1 MTREAIEQGQ
11 RIQARIDEINN
22 ILHDIRPYFHN
33 DIEIDIQKK
42 TLEYNGEKLHY
53 RLSSESPLWLAI
65 GTSLED
71 MKKELKQQFDEL
83 NCNSTE
89 KPSEPMT

>member
-33 DIEIDIQKK
+33 DIEIDI
-42 TLEYNGEKLHY
+42 LNEYGILTTIHMDPIDISDPEVLRIREKME
-53 RLSSESPLWLAI
+53 RLKRI
-65 GTSLED
+65 
-71 MKKELKQQFDEL
+71 KQHEQE
-83 NCNSTE
+83 
-89 KPSEPMT
+89 